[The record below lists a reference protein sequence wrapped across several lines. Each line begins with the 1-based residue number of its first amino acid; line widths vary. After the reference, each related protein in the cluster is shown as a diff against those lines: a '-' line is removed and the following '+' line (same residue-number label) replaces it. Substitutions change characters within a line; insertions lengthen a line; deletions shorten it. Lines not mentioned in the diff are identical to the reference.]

1 MSFLNGLHPKSNFL
15 AMHGLTDRE
24 LDILQQLAAGLYG
37 KEIAQALGISQA
49 TVNFHCGN
57 LYKKL
62 HVQSQ
67 RSAILEAKKRGIL

>member
-1 MSFLNGLHPKSNFL
+1 VD
-15 AMHGLTDRE
+15 HGLTDRE
-24 LDILQQLAAGLYG
+24 LEILRQLASGHYG
-37 KEIAQALGISQA
+37 KEIAHALGISQA

-67 RSAILEAKKRGIL
+67 RGAILEAKKRGIL